1 MEALTDVAKA
11 AENDRDKALFGI
23 GNLVHDSV
31 PDFQDEVNN
40 EEVEKWGDEFVVT
53 METHKYHHHELLSM
67 IGGYDPKRGAKVA
80 GHRGYF
86 LTGPGM
92 MLNMA
97 LYNYALSFLV
107 GGNGYLPIQ
116 PPFFLKSDIMAE
128 TCQLDDFDEN
138 LYRVDTGKGPKTDD
152 KKAGKA
158 DLLIQE
164 KKVPT
169 DEPQHED
176 DDKFLIATSEQPL
189 SAYYRGEYLAPDQ
202 LPVRFAGFSTCFRKE
217 AGSHGKDCWGL
228 YRVHQFEKVEQFLVT
243 HPDES
248 WAEFTKMMNISKEF
262 YKSLQLPY
270 RVVNIVSGALNDA
283 AAKKQDLEAW
293 FPGYNEYRELVS
305 CSNCTDYQSR
315 NLEVRLR
322 AQKVKG
328 QVSFI
333 HLKNNQ
339 PETKAYVHM
348 LNGTLCATG
357 RTLCCLLENYQTP
370 EGIRVPEP
378 LVFLF

>member
-1 MEALTDVAKA
+1 
-11 AENDRDKALFGI
+11 
-23 GNLVHDSV
+23 
-31 PDFQDEVNN
+31 
-40 EEVEKWGDEFVVT
+40 
-53 METHKYHHHELLSM
+53 
-67 IGGYDPKRGAKVA
+67 
-80 GHRGYF
+80 
-86 LTGPGM
+86 M

-262 YKSLQLPY
+262 YKSLKLPY

-328 QVSFI
+328 QVSLICLKIISRKPKPMFI
-333 HLKNNQ
+333 
-339 PETKAYVHM
+339 
-348 LNGTLCATG
+348 C
-357 RTLCCLLENYQTP
+357 
-370 EGIRVPEP
+370 
-378 LVFLF
+378 